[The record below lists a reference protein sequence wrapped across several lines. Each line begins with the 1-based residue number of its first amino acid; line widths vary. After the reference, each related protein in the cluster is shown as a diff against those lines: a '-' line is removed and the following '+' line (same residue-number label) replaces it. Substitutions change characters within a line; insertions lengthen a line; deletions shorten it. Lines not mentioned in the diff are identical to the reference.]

1 MSPLKIECDRNL
13 ALGEPAKLKLEVN
26 SFSICCEL
34 IPRKYRNA
42 TWGRDMTWYLHAG
55 DSLTKQ
61 PGWREFSTNQKHYPG
76 QGSDMSSVWNFCV
89 RSSGVISRETVLV
102 KCRLFSQAA
111 PAENCLRGI
120 EVRTRKG
127 CSRCLACIGGGGA
140 DPRMLEQV
148 SKLPSLASTLLAC
161 VASVCNQVIARKLE
175 REQKKGGRGRGIH
188 FFFSLLSQLSRR
200 TSRANAC
207 YAG

>member
-61 PGWREFSTNQKHYPG
+61 PSWREFSTNQKHYPG
-76 QGSDMSSVWNFCV
+76 QGSDMSSVWNFWVC
-89 RSSGVISRETVLV
+89 SAGVISRETVDVVV

-111 PAENCLRGI
+111 LAENCLRGI
-120 EVRTRKG
+120 EIRTRKG
-127 CSRCLACIGGGGA
+127 CTRCLACRESSDSRGQEKWEEA
-140 DPRMLEQV
+140 LEEV
-148 SKLPSLASTLLAC
+148 SKLSSLASTPW
-161 VASVCNQVIARKLE
+161 SVRCLS
-175 REQKKGGRGRGIH
+175 
-188 FFFSLLSQLSRR
+188 SLVTVRRIFKTISRPFTELWKTR
-200 TSRANAC
+200 RSALILD
-207 YAG
+207 